1 MSPIG
6 SVYGS
11 GWAFQKQMSATV
23 VKGSTMTM
31 HRELNP
37 QLFGNQTQVEKI
49 GQPVDPQKPAQ
60 GIMGQGGQ
68 KPHTPA
74 DTRAVPYP
82 NVDVKA
88 LEHQMST
95 LKLAFMQMERKM
107 ETTANRLEELARTT
121 YGRLDRFAQAFARM
135 EEINN
140 NREQDNTT
148 KFANVFAKVNE
159 RKLSDVK
166 VQELVDRHNTI
177 IRNFENRLLSLQ
189 RVISEQEMTLHNAQ
203 AALEESRIGRRPHS

>member
-1 MSPIG
+1 M
-6 SVYGS
+6 
-11 GWAFQKQMSATV
+11 A
-23 VKGSTMTM
+23 KGCSMTM

-60 GIMGQGGQ
+60 GIMGSGGTQ
-68 KPHTPA
+68 RPHTPA
-74 DTRAVPYP
+74 DTRSVPYP
-82 NVDVKA
+82 SVDVKA
-88 LEHQMST
+88 LEHQMAT
-95 LKLAFMQMERKM
+95 LKLAFMQIERKV
-107 ETTANRLEELARTT
+107 ETTANRLEELGRTT
-121 YGRLDRFAQAFARM
+121 YARLDRFAQAFARM

-140 NREQDNTT
+140 NREQDNTS

-159 RKLSDVK
+159 RKLTDSK

-189 RVISEQEMTLHNAQ
+189 RVISEQEMALHNAQ
-203 AALEESRIGRRPHS
+203 AALEESRIGRRPSHHGSNQHP